1 MKKQEI
7 DSRITNALISL
18 MEENDYDSISIT
30 DITNKANLSR
40 VTYYR
45 HFNTKEDILIK
56 FFEITKDKFIEQV
69 KANNLARTPE
79 SNEIV
84 ILSLFLFFKANMNTN
99 KCLRKAH
106 LDMKLLDFLSNEF
119 LKTLP
124 VQLDK
129 YVAYF
134 LAGAL
139 FNIMINWLDNDCKD
153 PIEEVSKPFIELQ
166 KAMDKKKEELN
177 A

>member
-1 MKKQEI
+1 MKKEEI

-18 MEENDYDSISIT
+18 MEEKDYNSISIT
-30 DITNKANLSR
+30 DITTKAGLSR

-45 HFNTKEDILIK
+45 HFETKEDVLIR
-56 FFEITKDKFIEQV
+56 FFEISKDKFMNQL
-69 KANNLARTPE
+69 KSNNDLNAPE
-79 SNEIV
+79 TNEIA
-84 ILSLFLFFKANMNTN
+84 ILSLFLFFKSNMRTN

-106 LDMKLLDFLSNEF
+106 LDMKLLDFLSTEF
-119 LKTLP
+119 LKVLP
-124 VQLDK
+124 VQFDK

-134 LAGAL
+134 MAGAL

-153 PIEEVSKPFIELQ
+153 PIEDVSKPFLDVQ
-166 KAMDKKKEELN
+166 KAIDSQKVK